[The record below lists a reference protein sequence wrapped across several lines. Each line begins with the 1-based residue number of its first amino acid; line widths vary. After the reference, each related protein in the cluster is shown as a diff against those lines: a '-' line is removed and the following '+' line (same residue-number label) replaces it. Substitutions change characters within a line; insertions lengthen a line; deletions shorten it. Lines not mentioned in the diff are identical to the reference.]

1 MNFILSSTY
10 SFGESFLDYNLA
22 DVKFCQTFSKQYYDR
37 LHEKPARLDYNEQFL
52 VSWKLKKI
60 RKLAEMIGLVYMKTN
75 NRAYVN
81 FPKCA
86 FGNIIEIKLC
96 EPDKDKDIPFG
107 TFTIK
112 QSTIY
117 NKDIELSD
125 ADCQIV
131 CNHTRNKYLTLHDIN
146 LNKLETFL
154 SETRMVYDRYEQIQ
168 EECRITSAAA
178 DLLGVLDADERM
190 ARNT

>member
-10 SFGESFLDYNLA
+10 SFGELFLDYNVA
-22 DVKFCQTFSKQYYDR
+22 R

-60 RKLAEMIGLVYMKTN
+60 RKLAETIGLVYMKTN

-107 TFTIK
+107 TFTIN
-112 QSTIY
+112 QSAIY
-117 NKDIELSD
+117 NKDIELSN

-131 CNHTRNKYLTLHDIN
+131 CNHTRNEYLTLHDIN
-146 LNKLETFL
+146 MAKLKMFL

-168 EECRITSAAA
+168 EECSITSAAA
-178 DLLGVLDADERM
+178 DLLGVLDANERM
-190 ARNT
+190 ARNK

>member
-10 SFGESFLDYNLA
+10 SFGELFLDYNVA
-22 DVKFCQTFSKQYYDR
+22 DVSFCQTFSKQYYDR

-60 RKLAEMIGLVYMKTN
+60 RKLAETIGLVYMKTN

-107 TFTIK
+107 TFTIN
-112 QSTIY
+112 QSAIY
-117 NKDIELSD
+117 NKDIELSN
-125 ADCQIV
+125 ADCRIV
-131 CNHTRNKYLTLHDIN
+131 CNHTRNEYLTLHDIN
-146 LNKLETFL
+146 MNKLNMFL

-168 EECRITSAAA
+168 EECSITSAAA
-178 DLLGVLDADERM
+178 DLLGVLDANERM
-190 ARNT
+190 ARNK